1 MSKKVAVY
9 LRTSTLDQQKGEKS
23 QAWAIKRYL
32 TSHGLKAKW
41 FTDCMTGSQINRP
54 DFAKLQKAI
63 FNGQVDTVIVWK
75 LDRISRSLADGVR
88 ILTDWLAKDVRIV
101 AVAQQLDFSG
111 SVGQLVASVLFAI
124 AQMEREN
131 LRENTK
137 RGLAAARARGVKLG
151 GRVPGK
157 WTAEVHALRD
167 AGMSVAE
174 IAAKFGKTR
183 QAVHNVLTGKTA
195 TYSPCS

>member
-1 MSKKVAVY
+1 MKVAVY
-9 LRTSTLDQQKGEKS
+9 TRVSTLDQQKGAKS
-23 QAWAIKRYL
+23 QTWAIRRYL
-32 TSHGLKAKW
+32 ESHGLKAKW
-41 FTDCMTGSQINRP
+41 FNDSMSGADINRP
-54 DFAKLQKAI
+54 AFAKLQKAI

-88 ILTDWLAKDVRIV
+88 ILTDWLAKDVRII

-137 RGLAAARARGVKLG
+137 RGLAAAKARGVKLG

-157 WTAEVHALRD
+157 WTAEVLPLHEQGL
-167 AGMSVAE
+167 SCSQ
-174 IAAKFGKTR
+174 IAAKLNRSR

-195 TYSPCS
+195 TYSAS